1 MWHFSQKK
9 DTRNEV
15 ARLEHLIAAPFSSP
29 KNTPFLSSNI
39 WKLQRNS
46 MDSMKDFNNE
56 EYKTGRD
63 DVLLKAHEVRYVVLR
78 TIHLQNQS
86 APPLENQIV
95 PIFTFLSFASMT
107 LLESGGNGGCVQ

>member
-1 MWHFSQKK
+1 
-9 DTRNEV
+9 
-15 ARLEHLIAAPFSSP
+15 
-29 KNTPFLSSNI
+29 
-39 WKLQRNS
+39 
-46 MDSMKDFNNE
+46 MDSMKDFKNE

-86 APPLENQIV
+86 APTLEIQIV